1 MKRRKEPLRT
11 KALSTDAVQ
20 QVQGGRGIV
29 HGYIECNACG
39 ATIPP
44 DTNACPN
51 CGTSISEDLPEVP
64 FWYVWG

>member
-11 KALSTDAVQ
+11 KALSTDALQ
-20 QVQGGRGIV
+20 KVQGGRGIV

-44 DTNACPN
+44 GADACPN
-51 CGTSISEDLPEVP
+51 CFTPINQDIPEVP
-64 FWYVWG
+64 PWYLWG